1 MSMDSSL
8 LLVPCVHGICCKY
21 TENNIESKWKWTVVT
36 PASDNP
42 QDKDWGKVNQQI
54 TLYTLA
60 NW

>member
-8 LLVPCVHGICCKY
+8 LLVQCVHDICCKY
-21 TENNIESKWKWTVVT
+21 TENNIESKWKWTVAI

-42 QDKDWGKVNQQI
+42 QDKEWGKVNQQI